1 MARKRSRP
9 YTTEDVEFVHQHYA
23 EMTASEIA
31 EKLGISKFQVSKI
44 VSELRKHIDLPKKT
58 AKRPNPIIEY
68 LKAKG
73 LPVKD
78 EEVKMVKKSVGRG
91 RRKKS

>member
-9 YTTEDVEFVHQHYA
+9 YTKDDVEFVHKNYA
-23 EMTASEIA
+23 EMTAIEIA

-58 AKRPNPIIEY
+58 AKRPNPILEY

-73 LPVKD
+73 LPIK
-78 EEVKMVKKSVGRG
+78 EEVKMIKKTVSRGRKKKS
-91 RRKKS
+91 